1 MKKLVFGICL
11 MLSSLIFGQEA
22 GEDIPYYE
30 LYWIKTVTFKDN
42 TVEKVRLIQG
52 DPSPEYFKKENIT
65 KWDTIGVLSYM
76 GRQVIDS
83 LNKLRVSKGLSVI
96 TNDDEFAE
104 DEYGYAEESI
114 FDLYGRRQIP
124 LMEIEPYLIL
134 QTLPFDLYGRR
145 QIPLMVTDF
154 YYDMGDCSCVNDVI
168 SEITSHKDIMKRV
181 LSKRNKVLNV
191 CVLLD
196 KQTNTF
202 YTYIQVKRL
211 FTVSYFIG

>member
-11 MLSSLIFGQEA
+11 MLSSLIFGQGD

-30 LYWIKTVTFKDN
+30 LYWIKTVTFGDN
-42 TVEKVRLIQG
+42 TIEKVRLIQG

-83 LNKLRVSKGLSVI
+83 LNKLRVSEGLSVI

-114 FDLYGRRQIP
+114 FDFYGRRQ
-124 LMEIEPYLIL
+124 
-134 QTLPFDLYGRR
+134 T
-145 QIPLMVTDF
+145 PLMVTDI
-154 YYDMGDCSCVNDVI
+154 YYDTGECTCVNDI
-168 SEITSHKDIMKRV
+168 IAEITSHKDIMKRV

-196 KQTNTF
+196 KKTNEF
-202 YTYIQVKRL
+202 NIYIQVKRL
-211 FTVSYFIG
+211 FTLSYFIGN

>member
-1 MKKLVFGICL
+1 MKNLVLGMCM
-11 MLSSLIFGQEA
+11 MLSSLVFGQESN
-22 GEDIPYYE
+22 EDIPYYE

-42 TVEKVRLIQG
+42 TVEKVRLIEG

-83 LNKLRVSKGLSVI
+83 LNNLRVSKGLSKI
-96 TNDDEFAE
+96 TNDDAYAE

-114 FDLYGRRQIP
+114 FDFYGRRQ
-124 LMEIEPYLIL
+124 
-134 QTLPFDLYGRR
+134 T
-145 QIPLMVTDF
+145 PLMVTDF

-191 CVLLD
+191 CILID
-196 KQTNTF
+196 KKTNTF
-202 YTYIQVKRL
+202 YTYVQVKRL
-211 FTVSYFIG
+211 FTLGYYIGD

>member
-11 MLSSLIFGQEA
+11 MLSSLIFGQED

-96 TNDDEFAE
+96 TNDDKFAE

-114 FDLYGRRQIP
+114 FDLYGRRQ
-124 LMEIEPYLIL
+124 
-134 QTLPFDLYGRR
+134 T
-145 QIPLMVTDF
+145 PLMVTDF

-196 KQTNTF
+196 KKTNEF
-202 YTYIQVKRL
+202 NIYIQVKRL
-211 FTVSYFIG
+211 FTLSYFIGN

>member
-1 MKKLVFGICL
+1 MKNLVLGVCM
-11 MLSSLIFGQEA
+11 MLSSLVFGQEA
-22 GEDIPYYE
+22 GEDSPYYE

-42 TVEKVRLIQG
+42 STEKVRIIQS

-83 LNKLRVSKGLSVI
+83 LNNLRVSKGLSKI
-96 TNDDEFAE
+96 TNDDTYAE

-114 FDLYGRRQIP
+114 FDFYGRRQ
-124 LMEIEPYLIL
+124 
-134 QTLPFDLYGRR
+134 T
-145 QIPLMVTDF
+145 PLMVTDF
-154 YYDMGDCSCVNDVI
+154 YYDMGDCSCVNQVI

-191 CVLLD
+191 CILID
-196 KQTNTF
+196 KKTNTF
-202 YTYIQVKRL
+202 YTYVQVKRL
-211 FTVSYFIG
+211 FTLSYYIGD

>member
-114 FDLYGRRQIP
+114 FDFYGRRQ
-124 LMEIEPYLIL
+124 
-134 QTLPFDLYGRR
+134 T
-145 QIPLMVTDF
+145 PLMVTDF

-191 CVLLD
+191 CILID
-196 KQTNTF
+196 KKTNTF
-202 YTYIQVKRL
+202 YTYVQVKRL
-211 FTVSYFIG
+211 FTLSYYIGD

>member
-1 MKKLVFGICL
+1 MKNLVLGMCM
-11 MLSSLIFGQEA
+11 MLSSLVFGQESN
-22 GEDIPYYE
+22 EDTPYYE
-30 LYWIKTVTFKDN
+30 LYWIKTVTFGDN
-42 TVEKVRLIQG
+42 TIEKVRLIQG

-83 LNKLRVSKGLSVI
+83 LNNLRVSKGLTKI
-96 TNDDEFAE
+96 TNDDAYAE

-114 FDLYGRRQIP
+114 
-124 LMEIEPYLIL
+124 
-134 QTLPFDLYGRR
+134 FDLYGRR

-191 CVLLD
+191 CILID
-196 KQTNTF
+196 KKTNTF
-202 YTYIQVKRL
+202 YTYVQVKRL
-211 FTVSYFIG
+211 FTLGYYIGD

>member
-22 GEDIPYYE
+22 GEDTPYYE
-30 LYWIKTVTFKDN
+30 LYWIKTVTFGDN
-42 TVEKVRLIQG
+42 TIEKVRLIEG

-83 LNKLRVSKGLSVI
+83 LNNLRVSKGLFKI

-104 DEYGYAEESI
+104 DEYGYIEESI
-114 FDLYGRRQIP
+114 FDYLGRVQK
-124 LMEIEPYLIL
+124 
-134 QTLPFDLYGRR
+134 
-145 QIPLMVTDF
+145 PLMVTNF
-154 YYDMGDCSCVNDVI
+154 YYDMGECTCVNDI
-168 SEITSHKDIMKRV
+168 ITEITSHKDIMKRV

-191 CVLLD
+191 CILID
-196 KQTNTF
+196 KKTNIF
-202 YTYIQVKRL
+202 YTYVQVKRL
-211 FTVSYFIG
+211 FTLGYYIGD

>member
-83 LNKLRVSKGLSVI
+83 LNKLRVSKGLTVI

-114 FDLYGRRQIP
+114 FDLYGRRQTP
-124 LMEIEPYLIL
+124 LI
-134 QTLPFDLYGRR
+134 
-145 QIPLMVTDF
+145 VTDF
-154 YYDMGDCSCVNDVI
+154 NYDMGECSCVNDVI

-181 LSKRNKVLNV
+181 LSKRNKVINV
-191 CVLLD
+191 CILID
-196 KQTNTF
+196 KKTNIF
-202 YTYIQVKRL
+202 YTYVQVKRL
-211 FTVSYFIG
+211 FTLGYYIGD

>member
-1 MKKLVFGICL
+1 
-11 MLSSLIFGQEA
+11 MLSSLIFGQGD

-30 LYWIKTVTFKDN
+30 LYWIKTVTFGDN
-42 TVEKVRLIQG
+42 TIEKVRLIQG

-83 LNKLRVSKGLSVI
+83 LNKLRVSKGLSKI
-96 TNDDEFAE
+96 TNDDEYAE

-114 FDLYGRRQIP
+114 FDFYGRRQ
-124 LMEIEPYLIL
+124 
-134 QTLPFDLYGRR
+134 T
-145 QIPLMVTDF
+145 PLMVTDF

-168 SEITSHKDIMKRV
+168 AEITSHKDIMKRV

-191 CVLLD
+191 CILID
-196 KQTNTF
+196 KKTNTF
-202 YTYIQVKRL
+202 YTYVQVKRL
-211 FTVSYFIG
+211 FTLSYFIG

>member
-1 MKKLVFGICL
+1 MKSLVLGLCVVFSSLVFGQDDDDTIYY
-11 MLSSLIFGQEA
+11 SL
-22 GEDIPYYE
+22 YH
-30 LYWIKTVTFKDN
+30 IKPMTMDDGKLDN
-42 TVEKVRLIQG
+42 VKIIEY
-52 DPSPEYFKKENIT
+52 DPSPMYFKKENIT

-114 FDLYGRRQIP
+114 FDFYGRRQ
-124 LMEIEPYLIL
+124 
-134 QTLPFDLYGRR
+134 T
-145 QIPLMVTDF
+145 PLMVTDF
-154 YYDMGDCSCVNDVI
+154 YYDMGECTCVNDI
-168 SEITSHKDIMKRV
+168 IAEITSHKDIMKRV

-196 KQTNTF
+196 KKTNVF
-202 YTYIQVKRL
+202 NTYIQVRRL
-211 FTVSYFIG
+211 FTISYFIG

>member
-1 MKKLVFGICL
+1 MKNLVLGVCM
-11 MLSSLIFGQEA
+11 MLSSLVFGQEA
-22 GEDIPYYE
+22 GEDLPYYE
-30 LYWIKTVTFKDN
+30 LYWIKTITFGDN
-42 TVEKVRLIQG
+42 TIEKVRLIEG

-83 LNKLRVSKGLSVI
+83 LNNLRVSKGLSKI
-96 TNDDEFAE
+96 TNDDTYAE

-114 FDLYGRRQIP
+114 FDFYGKRQ
-124 LMEIEPYLIL
+124 
-134 QTLPFDLYGRR
+134 T
-145 QIPLMVTDF
+145 PLMVTDF

-191 CVLLD
+191 CILID
-196 KQTNTF
+196 KKTNTF
-202 YTYIQVKRL
+202 YTYVQVKRL
-211 FTVSYFIG
+211 FTLGYYIGN